1 MSIAD
6 ILTQAGLKKGMQR
19 GLEKGLRQG
28 RQEGRQEGK
37 QEGKQEGLLEA
48 ARKMLL
54 AGVDAGVVS
63 RAMGLSRQKLTA
75 LAKK

>member
-1 MSIAD
+1 
-6 ILTQAGLKKGMQR
+6 MQR

-28 RQEGRQEGK
+28 R
-37 QEGKQEGLLEA
+37 QEGLLEA

-63 RAMGLSRQKLTA
+63 RAMGLSRQKLAA